1 MTNSSGKGAFQ
12 AATPLETS
20 SRPERQTR
28 GELNLLRKGGSIPAI
43 LYGKGLPCVKVSVPA
58 KQFAKIMETAK
69 AVYSQIFDL
78 GSFGLALVKQMQFL
92 PINDQVIHLDFL
104 KLTEGSK
111 VSVPVPLKFL
121 GEDACPGIRQGGILN
136 PVHHSLNLSVGYQNI
151 PHEIEIDVSKLNL
164 GGAIHLKDI
173 QLPEDVS
180 VLGVSAEET
189 LVSILHPAGA
199 ESETKEGE

>member
-1 MTNSSGKGAFQ
+1 
-12 AATPLETS
+12 
-20 SRPERQTR
+20 
-28 GELNLLRKGGSIPAI
+28 
-43 LYGKGLPCVKVSVPA
+43 
-58 KQFAKIMETAK
+58 
-69 AVYSQIFDL
+69 
-78 GSFGLALVKQMQFL
+78 
-92 PINDQVIHLDFL
+92 
-104 KLTEGSK
+104 
-111 VSVPVPLKFL
+111 
-121 GEDACPGIRQGGILN
+121 LN